1 MSLLGSLAAVPV
13 RIGSLGCRCVS
24 RADGHHFRTPAWLWP
39 NILSLDAPLI
49 AVLWQS
55 LLARSIGVR
64 VGPYELP
71 LLACSVWLIYF
82 SDRVLDALRTPP
94 ANWEP
99 VRQRFYRRHFRS
111 ASVVVFAASLSIGPL
126 AATLL
131 RPAVFHAGLSLAL
144 IVGVYFVIVHAVP
157 QCWRVRWPR
166 ELAVAVIFTAGT
178 FLALWIGAAGASLR
192 LTGSAV
198 LFALLCWVNCCAI
211 ESWEWHGAAL
221 LPRTTRFLGK
231 YVSVICACIAGIAAL
246 LELARLAPGAVC
258 IAAVL
263 SGASFGMLARWR
275 SRLSPEFLRVAADL
289 ALCTPLLVLPFLW

>member
-1 MSLLGSLAAVPV
+1 M
-13 RIGSLGCRCVS
+13 
-24 RADGHHFRTPAWLWP
+24 
-39 NILSLDAPLI
+39 
-49 AVLWQS
+49 AVLWQV
-55 LLARSIGVR
+55 LLARSIGIH

-71 LLACSVWLIYF
+71 LLACSVWLVYF
-82 SDRVLDALRTPP
+82 SDRVLDARRTPP
-94 ANWEP
+94 GNWEP
-99 VRQRFYRRHFRS
+99 VRQRFYRGHFRA
-111 ASVVVFAASLSIGPL
+111 ASIVVFAASLSIVPL

-144 IVGVYFVIVHAVP
+144 VVGVYFVVIHAAP

-178 FLALWIGAAGASLR
+178 FLALWIGSGGALLR

-198 LFALLCWVNCCAI
+198 LFALLCWVNCSAI
-211 ESWEWHGAAL
+211 ESWEWHSAAL
-221 LPRTTRFLGK
+221 LPRTTRYVGK
-231 YVSVICACIAGIAAL
+231 YVSAICAGIAGIAAL
-246 LELARLAPGAVC
+246 LELARLAPASVC

-263 SGASFGMLARWR
+263 SGVAFVMLARWR